1 MAKNLYDLAEGIRK
15 CTACPLHKKRM
26 LAVPGE
32 GTVSAKLFFVGEAP
46 GSEEDRQGLPFVGRS
61 GKFLDEMFN
70 LVGIKREE
78 VFITG
83 SVKCHPENNRNP
95 KAGELKTC
103 KKLWLDTQ
111 IEIVKPEIIVLLGR
125 VALQNFLGNKYKLDL
140 DHGKIIGV
148 DFNSSGKK
156 QKFFLIYHPSAGRR
170 FPEIRKKIQADFK
183 KMIKL
188 SL

>member
-1 MAKNLYDLAEGIRK
+1 
-15 CTACPLHKKRM
+15 M

-32 GTVSAKLFFVGEAP
+32 GLAGAKLFFVGEAP

-61 GKFLDEMFN
+61 GKFLDEIFD

-103 KKLWLDTQ
+103 KRLWLEKQ
-111 IEIVKPEIIVLLGR
+111 IETVKPEIIVLLGR
-125 VALQNFLGNKYKLDL
+125 VALQNLLGKSVNKNEQGYTLDK
-140 DHGKIIGV
+140 DHGKIIET
-148 DFNSSGKK
+148 DFNASGKK
-156 QKFFLIYHPSAGRR
+156 QKFFLTYHPSAAMR
-170 FPEIRKKIQADFK
+170 FPEIRKKIQADFQ
-183 KMIKL
+183 KL
-188 SL
+188 AKFSF